1 MTQTQT
7 PGAMAM
13 KPAGNTAQTKR
24 VAKAPAPRGRKK
36 THTKPAV
43 PREAVEAVEVSRQ
56 MYASLLAEGAPKAGP
71 MGYMM
76 GALTV
81 VKILI
86 DQAEQQGEDR
96 GEMRRRA
103 LEFIA
108 SI

>member
-1 MTQTQT
+1 MATTVTQRPT
-7 PGAMAM
+7 GELAHRA
-13 KPAGNTAQTKR
+13 KG
-24 VAKAPAPRGRKK
+24 KAPAPRGRKK
-36 THTKPAV
+36 THTRPAV
-43 PREAVEAVEVSRQ
+43 PREAVEAVAVSKQ

-81 VKILI
+81 TKILI
-86 DQAEQQGEDR
+86 DQAEQQGENR
-96 GEMRRRA
+96 GEMRRKA

>member
-1 MTQTQT
+1 
-7 PGAMAM
+7 MAT
-13 KPAGNTAQTKR
+13 KKTTKAQKLIG
-24 VAKAPAPRGRKK
+24 KAPAARGRKK

-43 PREAVEAVEVSRQ
+43 PREAKEAVEVSRQ

-71 MGYMM
+71 MGYLL
-76 GALTV
+76 GACTV